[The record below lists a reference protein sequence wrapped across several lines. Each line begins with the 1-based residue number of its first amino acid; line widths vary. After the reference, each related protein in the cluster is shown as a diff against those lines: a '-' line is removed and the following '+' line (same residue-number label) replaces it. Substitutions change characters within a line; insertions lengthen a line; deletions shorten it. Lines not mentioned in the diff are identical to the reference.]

1 MVDTKIVGANQIQKG
16 SFILMGGIA
25 CKVVDVEISKP
36 GKHGHSKVRISA
48 VGLVDDKK
56 RIEVMPGHDNVEVPV
71 IEKRNAQVLSVQGDI
86 ANVMDSENYETYDLK
101 IPEEFKG
108 QLKDGMSVMYWTIM
122 SEKVIKQIKSNE

>member
-16 SFILMGGIA
+16 SFILMGGVA

-48 VGLVDDKK
+48 VGLVDEKK

-101 IPEEFKG
+101 IPEEFRG
-108 QLKDGMSVMYWTIM
+108 QIKDGMSVLYWTIM
-122 SEKVIKQIKSNE
+122 NEKVIKQIKSNE